1 MDRAMVHAGSINET
15 TSINLAVIGFVRAT
29 HTKWVALL
37 FGVYNSLHMS
47 LSELL
52 TTFANNLLPILLV
65 GGAGFTLGKFL
76 TVDSR
81 SLGRVVFYVFSPL
94 LIFDLMI
101 KSELNLK
108 QALTTVVYTA
118 SVIAVMGFLAFIFG
132 KLFRLEK
139 SYLLAVILTV
149 AFGNTGNYGLPLVK
163 FSFGDD
169 ALAVAS
175 IFYVTTTILFNT
187 VGVVIASIGHMD
199 LKSAVLGLFKL
210 PSIYGVVLALIIKAL
225 SFQLPLPIS
234 RTIEIAANCAI
245 PVMLILLGLE
255 LTRIQWSHNFRALG
269 LGVAAKLL
277 LGPLV
282 GLLLAKLYGMQ
293 GSVYQGNILE
303 AAMPAAVATTVV
315 AAEYRLEP
323 ALVTAIVF
331 LGTALS
337 PLTLTPLIVYLA
349 R

>member
-1 MDRAMVHAGSINET
+1 MTLN
-15 TSINLAVIGFVRAT
+15 
-29 HTKWVALL
+29 
-37 FGVYNSLHMS
+37 
-47 LSELL
+47 ELL
-52 TTFANNLLPILLV
+52 TTFANNLLPIFLV
-65 GGAGFTLGKFL
+65 SGSGFLLGKLL

-94 LIFDLMI
+94 LVFDLMI
-101 KSELNLK
+101 KSKLNLQ
-108 QALTTVVYTA
+108 QAFTTVAFAT
-118 SVIAVMGFLAFIFG
+118 SVIAVMGLLAFLLG
-132 KLFRLEK
+132 KLFRLERP
-139 SYLLAVILTV
+139 YLLAVILTV

-163 FSFGDD
+163 FAFGDD

-175 IFYVTTTILFNT
+175 LFYVTTTILFNT

-210 PSIYGVVLALIIKAL
+210 PSIYGVTLALLIKGVGI
-225 SFQLPLPIS
+225 QLPLPIS
-234 RTIEIAANCAI
+234 RTIEIAANGAI
-245 PVMLILLGLE
+245 PLMLILLGLE
-255 LTRIQWSHNFRALG
+255 LTRIQWSHSFRALS

-282 GLLLAKLYGMQ
+282 GLLFASLFGLEHATRQ
-293 GSVYQGNILE
+293 GGVLE
-303 AAMPAAVATTVV
+303 AAVPAAVATIVV
-315 AAEYRLEP
+315 ATEYKLEP
-323 ALVTAIVF
+323 SLVTAIVF

>member
-1 MDRAMVHAGSINET
+1 
-15 TSINLAVIGFVRAT
+15 
-29 HTKWVALL
+29 
-37 FGVYNSLHMS
+37 MS
-47 LSELL
+47 LNELF

-65 GGAGFTLGKFL
+65 SGAGFALGKL
-76 TVDSR
+76 LVIDSR

-94 LIFDLMI
+94 LVFDLMI
-101 KSELNLK
+101 KSKLNLQ
-108 QALTTVVYTA
+108 QAFTTVAFTA
-118 SVIAVMGFLAFIFG
+118 SVIAVMGSIAFLLG
-132 KLFRLEK
+132 KLFRLERP
-139 SYLLAVILTV
+139 YLLAVILTV

-163 FSFGDD
+163 FAFGDE

-187 VGVVIASIGHMD
+187 VGVVIASLGHMD
-199 LKSAVLGLFKL
+199 LKSALLGLFKV
-210 PSIYGVVLALIIKAL
+210 PIIYGVTLALLIKGIGI
-225 SFQLPLPIS
+225 QLPLPIS
-234 RTIEIAANCAI
+234 RTIEIAANGAI

-255 LTRIQWSHNFRALG
+255 LTRIQWSHSFRALG
-269 LGVAAKLL
+269 LGVAVKLL

-282 GLLLAKLYGMQ
+282 GLLLANLFGMH
-293 GSVYQGNILE
+293 GTVHQGNVLE

-315 AAEYRLEP
+315 ATEYKLEP
-323 ALVTAIVF
+323 SLVTAIVF